1 MKNRNHGQLYTY
13 SVGKFCSQC
22 SILISSPLLERRLLF
37 FLSCQQHKACTVVTE
52 FSSIHS
58 TVKNISLKEIDR
70 GISLSA
76 AVA

>member
-1 MKNRNHGQLYTY
+1 VKNRNHGQLYTC

-22 SILISSPLLERRLLF
+22 TILISSWLLERLSF
-37 FLSCQQHKACTVVTE
+37 FVNSKACTVATE